1 MTDFANTG
9 IRMNAGTGQP
19 NTRSL
24 MAKEII
30 DLRENV

>member
-1 MTDFANTG
+1 MTGFANTG
-9 IRMNAGTGQP
+9 IRMNAGIGQP
-19 NTRSL
+19 STRSL